1 MPYSRLYEGV
11 TAAGLDT
18 IKTVPEL
25 LAAVCAVQRNSTHF
39 SALADVLG
47 PEITLG
53 QMAEMEKWAIE
64 HGHVKLYEP
73 PTKADEPVEEA
84 ETAPA

>member
-1 MPYSRLYEGV
+1 
-11 TAAGLDT
+11 
-18 IKTVPEL
+18 
-25 LAAVCAVQRNSTHF
+25 
-39 SALADVLG
+39 
-47 PEITLG
+47 
-53 QMAEMEKWAIE
+53 MAEMEKWAIE